1 MNNFILSFL
10 VFVVNCW
17 CLDYLLICHAEY
29 ACKKCVENV
38 MFTFIFK
45 YLGTDHIDVWK
56 EKG

>member
-1 MNNFILSFL
+1 M
-10 VFVVNCW
+10 
-17 CLDYLLICHAEY
+17 LICHAEY